1 MSRYYI
7 PLLLFCCFSLSV
19 SAQPAPEL
27 QILAAGQIV
36 EREIVG
42 GQSHTYQIPLTAGQ
56 FVRFRLEQRAIN
68 ATLILTAPEDKQLT
82 EMDLS
87 NIGEQ
92 ETIFLEAAVTGTYR
106 LIVRGLG
113 AATVRGSYLLEMAA
127 QATATELD
135 RKRVTAQGLLLE
147 ANALANQ
154 GVRMGKQA
162 IEKLQQVIPLL
173 REIGEPRWTACA
185 LLRTGLV
192 YIDLSQVEKAIAYI
206 EQALAISRELKDRA
220 GEGAI
225 LYELAFAYERQGQV
239 EKAIVYYEPSLAITR
254 EVKDR
259 KGEAST
265 LGALGVAYS
274 RLSQV
279 EKAIA
284 YYVQSL
290 AIGREIK
297 EQKQVGIALS
307 NLGGAYE
314 ELSQFEKAIEYHEQA
329 LAIKREVKDRR
340 GEGITLGN
348 LGLVYSKLKRYE
360 KAAAYHEQAL
370 AIRREVKDRRGEGI
384 SLSNLGLAY
393 KNLSQVEKAI
403 EYYEQA
409 LAIAR
414 EIKDRQ
420 GEGTRLNN
428 LGAAYRDLSRYEK
441 AIEYL
446 EQALAINREMK
457 DRRGE
462 VAALGNLGAAYRDLS
477 RYEKAIEYLEQ
488 ALAIARDVKDRSS
501 EFTTLSSL
509 AHAER
514 ARGNLVSARSRFEE
528 CLAVAEWLRNE
539 AGSPESRASLL
550 ADIQIHYQRYTD
562 VLMRLHQTEP
572 TTGLAAMALET
583 SERQRARSLLDLLTE
598 SHTDLRQGVDAA
610 LLERERTL
618 AKQLSTKAQT
628 QTKSPEAAAA
638 LKREI
643 SQLENEYERV
653 QVAIRKASPHYAAL
667 MQPQPLKLPE
677 IQQQLDAD
685 TLLLEY
691 ALGPERSYLWA
702 ITKDSL
708 TSYELPKGEDIKQ
721 RALQVY
727 ELLTAR
733 STPNPDE
740 TPTAR
745 RTRLVQAEAN
755 LPAAA
760 QALSRMILG
769 PVAAQLGNKRLV
781 IVADGALQYV
791 PFAMLPEPV
800 VGGRWSVVGKEEK
813 NNRPSAIANSV
824 KAATNRPPTTDHRP
838 PLIVKHEIINLPSA
852 SALAIQ
858 RAELAGRKPAPKA
871 LAVLADPVFDRTDPR
886 LKASAKP
893 AEANLIAAN
902 LDARGFGLNAKLA
915 QTIKQTSQQTGT
927 EDAALRLQRLP
938 GTRQEAERILAL
950 APPASRRQL
959 VDFAASR
966 ATATDPELGQYRI
979 VHFATH
985 GFLNSL
991 QPELSGIVLS
1001 LVDEQGRAQE
1011 GFLLAH
1017 EIYNLKLPAELVVLS
1032 ACETGLGKDV
1042 KGEGLV
1048 GLTRG
1053 FMYAGAARIVVSL
1066 WSVNDRATADLM
1078 TRFYQKMLQ
1087 RGARPAAALRAAQIE
1102 MWQQKQWQSPF
1113 YWAPFVMQGEW
1124 R

>member
-1 MSRYYI
+1 MIKYFYRC
-7 PLLLFCCFSLSV
+7 LLSCLLTLPAL
-19 SAQPAPEL
+19 AQVAPEA
-27 QILAAGQIV
+27 QTIVPGQPV
-36 EREIVG
+36 EREIAG
-42 GQSHTYQIPLTAGQ
+42 NESHTYQIPLTAGQ

-92 ETIFLEAAVTGTYR
+92 ETIFLEAAATGTYR

-206 EQALAISRELKDRA
+206 EQALAIAREIKDRA

-239 EKAIVYYEPSLAITR
+239 EKAIAYYEPSLAITR

-279 EKAIA
+279 EKAMA
-284 YYVQSL
+284 YYEQSL

-370 AIRREVKDRRGEGI
+370 AIKREVKDRRGEGI

-403 EYYEQA
+403 AYYEQA
-409 LAIAR
+409 LVIAR

-428 LGAAYRDLSRYEK
+428 LGAAYRELSRYEK

-462 VAALGNLGAAYRDLS
+462 VSALGNLGAAYRELS

-501 EFTTLSSL
+501 EFTALSSL
-509 AHAER
+509 AQAER

-653 QVAIRKASPHYAAL
+653 QAAIRKASPHYAAL

-691 ALGPERSYLWA
+691 ALGEERSYLWA
-702 ITKDSL
+702 ITNDSL
-708 TSYELPKGEDIKQ
+708 TSYELPKGEEIKQ

-800 VGGRWSVVGKEEK
+800 VSSRLSVVSSKVT
-813 NNRPSAIANSV
+813 P
-824 KAATNRPPTTDHRP
+824 NRPPTTDHRP
-838 PLIVKHEIINLPSA
+838 PLIVKHEIINLSSA

-893 AEANLIAAN
+893 AEASLIAAN

-927 EDAALRLQRLP
+927 ENAALRLQRLP

-1087 RGARPAAALRAAQIE
+1087 QGARPAAALRAAQIE